1 MIPII
6 HGKSVNRNYLISFR
20 MRTGFSFSLW
30 ILILTLLASCSAT
43 KYVPEGAYLLEEVK
57 IQTDRKEIKPS
68 ELALYLRQNP
78 NSKWFSLFKTQLYIY
93 NASGRDSTRWVN
105 RTLRRMGDAPVIY
118 LEEEALK
125 TQEELTK
132 AVHNMGYMSATVDRS
147 IRTKRKKLKLLYQ
160 VHSGEPYIVHSIR
173 YDVPDEKIAHY
184 LRNDSADTRLRE
196 GMLFDMNVLDAE
208 RQRITSVLQN
218 QGYYRF
224 HKDYITYTADT
235 VQNTCQVALTL
246 HLHLYRAHATDEP
259 REHDQYHIGKIRFIT
274 DYEALQVSSPQ
285 LARTY
290 DSIRYKGYP
299 IYFRE
304 KMYLRPRILT
314 NNLMF
319 SPGDLYNEQNIQ
331 RTYSNFG
338 RLSALK
344 STHMRFEER
353 RQGDSLTLDSYILLT
368 RNKPQSVSFEIEG
381 TNTSGDPGV
390 AAAVSY
396 QNRNLFHGSE
406 TFLLKFRGAFEAI
419 SQIGTNSTDNNYT
432 EFGVESSINFP
443 NFLFPFLSSAYK
455 RKIRATTEFGLQ
467 YNYQIRP
474 EFSRTVANGSWS
486 YRWSERQRVQH
497 RIDML
502 DISFV
507 YLPWK
512 SDDFTNDYLNG
523 DNPILEY
530 NYKNRLIVRNGYTYH
545 YHSSGTSTLNRTAT
559 ANSFAIRAGIESA
572 GNLLYAISKAT
583 NRSKNSDGEYQLLN
597 IPYAQYLKGDL
608 DFAQNII
615 IDERNSLAF
624 HAAFGIAVPYGNAN
638 AIPFEKRYFSGGAN
652 SVRGWSVRGL
662 GPGSFPGDGNFLNQ
676 SGDLKLDASA
686 EYRTRLFWKFNGA
699 AFIDAGNI
707 WTLRKDEVNQPGGFF
722 RFKEFYKQI
731 AVAYGLGLRLD
742 MDFLI
747 LRFDGGMKALNP
759 VYKTGK
765 DRYPVIHPRFSR
777 DFTFH
782 FAVGYPF

>member
-43 KYVPEGAYLLEEVK
+43 KYVPEGAYLLEKVK

-93 NASGRDSTRWVN
+93 NASGRDSTRRVN

-196 GMLFDMNVLDAE
+196 GMLFDVNVLDVE

-285 LARTY
+285 LTRTY

-319 SPGDLYNEQNIQ
+319 SPGDLYSEQNIQ

-530 NYKNRLIVRNGYTYH
+530 NYKSRLIVRNGYTYH

-624 HAAFGIAVPYGNAN
+624 HAAFGIVVPYGNAN